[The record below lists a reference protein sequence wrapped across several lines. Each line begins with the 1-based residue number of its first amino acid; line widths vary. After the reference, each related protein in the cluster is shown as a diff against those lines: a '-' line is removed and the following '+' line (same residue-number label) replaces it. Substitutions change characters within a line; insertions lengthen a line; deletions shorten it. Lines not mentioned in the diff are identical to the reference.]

1 MKAPALPGVPE
12 RHGDLGSCARDSARR
27 RGQAVAVAMLA
38 LLLAGC
44 VAGAGVLRVG
54 INPLS
59 PQYVRGQII
68 SAMEMAGYRKVWFS
82 SFDTAGERVPEI
94 RSAGS
99 DEYRFRREP
108 DASYVARVYFDKA
121 PSQITVRLDERS
133 GAGSR
138 EAASAELAR
147 IRQAFSDV
155 FGDITVR

>member
-1 MKAPALPGVPE
+1 
-12 RHGDLGSCARDSARR
+12 
-27 RGQAVAVAMLA
+27 MLA
-38 LLLAGC
+38 LLLVGC
-44 VAGAGVLRVG
+44 AAGAGVLRVG

-121 PSQITVRLDERS
+121 PSRITVRLDERS
-133 GAGSR
+133 GAGPR
-138 EAASAELAR
+138 EATSASRRRFATCSATSPCTERRRGESAAAR
-147 IRQAFSDV
+147 SRHRYQ
-155 FGDITVR
+155 GRPHVRRTIVRAGAYVLKM